1 MTIRLLPIVV
11 SPIPILRIDTRT
23 VPFLAVLAVLSI
35 FPRFFPLRASVK
47 HLAMTADAV
56 RTRALPVPCIPA
68 TVILYTN
75 PTIAV
80 ARIGVLPHFPRNP
93 AIELRQGGRSE
104 GDFEM
109 RGFRLCDQFGS
120 RWCVEWVF
128 AID

>member
-1 MTIRLLPIVV
+1 MTIRLWPIVV
-11 SPIPILRIDTRT
+11 SPLPILT
-23 VPFLAVLAVLSI
+23 VLAVLSI
-35 FPRFFPLRASVK
+35 LPRFFPLRARVK
-47 HLAMTADAV
+47 HLAMAADAV

-93 AIELRQGGRSE
+93 VVELRQGGRSE

-109 RGFRLCDQFGS
+109 RGVRLCDQFGS
-120 RWCVEWVF
+120 RWYVEWVF
-128 AID
+128 AVD